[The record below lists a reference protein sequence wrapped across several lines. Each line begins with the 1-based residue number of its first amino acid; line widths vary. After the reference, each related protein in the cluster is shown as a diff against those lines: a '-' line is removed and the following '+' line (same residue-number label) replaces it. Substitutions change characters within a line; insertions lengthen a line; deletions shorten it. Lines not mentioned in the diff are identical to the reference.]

1 MKFNATVGVIAFGL
15 TVSLAWKVTAN
26 NPTYFGD
33 PVPNLTTA
41 QLNKF
46 DAGKDK
52 LVEEGSEQGQVN
64 DREMPTA
71 PLSGLRMRKTLL
83 DDARAADASA
93 AILVHDGRSA
103 KARQKFKS
111 LSAKEVIGLL
121 AFLSSL

>member
-1 MKFNATVGVIAFGL
+1 MKLNATVGVIAFGL

-33 PVPNLTTA
+33 PFPNLTTA

-64 DREMPTA
+64 REMRTA

-93 AILVHDGRSA
+93 AILAHDGQGA

>member
-15 TVSLAWKVTAN
+15 TVSLAWKVTTN
-26 NPTYFGD
+26 NPTFFGD
-33 PVPNLTTA
+33 PFPNLTTA

-64 DREMPTA
+64 REMRTA

>member
-1 MKFNATVGVIAFGL
+1 MKLNATVGVIAFGL
-15 TVSLAWKVTAN
+15 TVSLAWKVTTN
-26 NPTYFGD
+26 NPTFFGD
-33 PVPNLTTA
+33 PFPNLTTT

-64 DREMPTA
+64 REMRTA

-93 AILVHDGRSA
+93 AILAHDGQGA

>member
-1 MKFNATVGVIAFGL
+1 MKLNATVGVIAFGL

-26 NPTYFGD
+26 NPTFFGD
-33 PVPNLTTA
+33 PFPNLTTA

-46 DAGKDK
+46 DAGKEK
-52 LVEEGSEQGQVN
+52 LVEEGSEQGQIN
-64 DREMPTA
+64 GREMRTA

-93 AILVHDGRSA
+93 AILAHDGQDA

>member
-1 MKFNATVGVIAFGL
+1 MA
-15 TVSLAWKVTAN
+15 KVTAN

-33 PVPNLTTA
+33 PFPNVTTA

-64 DREMPTA
+64 DRQMRTA

-83 DDARAADASA
+83 DDAHAADASA
-93 AILVHDGRSA
+93 AILAHDGQGA

>member
-1 MKFNATVGVIAFGL
+1 
-15 TVSLAWKVTAN
+15 VTAN
-26 NPTYFGD
+26 NPTFFGD
-33 PVPNLTTA
+33 PFPNLTTA

-64 DREMPTA
+64 DREIQTA

-93 AILVHDGRSA
+93 AILVHDGQGA

>member
-1 MKFNATVGVIAFGL
+1 MKLNATVGVIAFGL
-15 TVSLAWKVTAN
+15 TVSLAWKVTTN
-26 NPTYFGD
+26 NPTFFGD
-33 PVPNLTTA
+33 PFPNLTTA

-64 DREMPTA
+64 REMRTA

-83 DDARAADASA
+83 HNAHAADASA
-93 AILVHDGRSA
+93 AILAHDGRGA

>member
-1 MKFNATVGVIAFGL
+1 MKLNATVGVIAFGL
-15 TVSLAWKVTAN
+15 TVSPAWKVTTN
-26 NPTYFGD
+26 NPTFFGD
-33 PVPNLTTA
+33 PFPNLTTA

-64 DREMPTA
+64 REMRTA

-93 AILVHDGRSA
+93 AILAHDGQGA

>member
-1 MKFNATVGVIAFGL
+1 
-15 TVSLAWKVTAN
+15 VSLAWKVTAN
-26 NPTYFGD
+26 NPTFFGD
-33 PVPNLTTA
+33 PFPNLTTA

-64 DREMPTA
+64 DREMRTA
-71 PLSGLRMRKTLL
+71 PLSGLRIWKNLL
-83 DDARAADASA
+83 DEAHVDDCSTP
-93 AILVHDGRSA
+93 IMGHGGRGA

>member
-1 MKFNATVGVIAFGL
+1 MKLNATVGVIAFGL
-15 TVSLAWKVTAN
+15 TVSLAWKVTTN
-26 NPTYFGD
+26 NPTFFGD
-33 PVPNLTTA
+33 PFPNLTTA

-46 DAGKDK
+46 EAGKDK

-64 DREMPTA
+64 REMRTA

-93 AILVHDGRSA
+93 AILAHDGQGA

>member
-1 MKFNATVGVIAFGL
+1 MKLNATVGVIAFGL
-15 TVSLAWKVTAN
+15 TVSLAWKVTTN
-26 NPTYFGD
+26 NPTFFGD
-33 PVPNLTTA
+33 PFPNLTTA

-64 DREMPTA
+64 REMRTA
-71 PLSGLRMRKTLL
+71 PLSGLRMRKPLVL
-83 DDARAADASA
+83 HDARAADASA
-93 AILVHDGRSA
+93 AILAHDGQGA

>member
-1 MKFNATVGVIAFGL
+1 MKLNATVGVIAFGL

-33 PVPNLTTA
+33 PFPNFTTA

-64 DREMPTA
+64 REMRTA

-93 AILVHDGRSA
+93 AILAHDGQGA

>member
-64 DREMPTA
+64 REMRTA

-93 AILVHDGRSA
+93 AILAHDGQGA

>member
-1 MKFNATVGVIAFGL
+1 MKLNATVGVIAFGL

-26 NPTYFGD
+26 NPTNFGD
-33 PVPNLTTA
+33 PFPNLTTA

-46 DAGKDK
+46 DVGKDK

-64 DREMPTA
+64 DRGMRTA

-83 DDARAADASA
+83 YDARAADASA
-93 AILVHDGRSA
+93 AILAHDGQGA